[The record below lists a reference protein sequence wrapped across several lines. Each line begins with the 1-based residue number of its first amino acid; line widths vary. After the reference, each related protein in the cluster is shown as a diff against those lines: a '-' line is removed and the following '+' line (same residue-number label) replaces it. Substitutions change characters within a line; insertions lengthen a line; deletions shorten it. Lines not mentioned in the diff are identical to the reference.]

1 MLFFFVQAA
10 SSVAS
15 KAASGCVAAVG
26 WVSKLYMGSDVSGTT
41 ISPFMTSQQL
51 RILAAL
57 CTCAAHV
64 PQLEPLSV
72 SMFSFERSI
81 TMFLALGGSLASK
94 EYHYDKYN
102 ENFSMKR
109 GLGREGLS
117 KHRMTELRNT
127 ESVKDEKARE
137 RRKELTQGVTESVKD
152 KTRGS
157 SQDPWVYDSVIKRI

>member
-1 MLFFFVQAA
+1 
-10 SSVAS
+10 
-15 KAASGCVAAVG
+15 
-26 WVSKLYMGSDVSGTT
+26 
-41 ISPFMTSQQL
+41 
-51 RILAAL
+51 
-57 CTCAAHV
+57 
-64 PQLEPLSV
+64 
-72 SMFSFERSI
+72 
-81 TMFLALGGSLASK
+81 MFLALGGSLASK

-137 RRKELTQGVTESVKD
+137 RRKELTQGVTKSVKD
-152 KTRGS
+152 ETRGS